1 MNLNKLQ
8 TYTKKR
14 KSFFFYLIKKPKWS
28 DSKIV
33 NKIYFILFYFF
44 LWEKQKQKN
53 LSLNKRNIN
62 T

>member
-8 TYTKKR
+8 TYTKKKR
-14 KSFFFYLIKKPKWS
+14 KSVLIKKPKWS

-33 NKIYFILFYFF
+33 NNIYFILFFF
-44 LWEKQKQKN
+44 GKNKNKKN